1 METLPQNF
9 QQVQEVTAGIR
20 GGLQYVVDSFFT
32 GRSVDYK
39 MKPAVIW
46 RCRDGSI
53 RGDSGGLLV
62 CAGELLDRGR
72 YLYHAVGFQSH
83 EINSSYLYPRQAP
96 NECWKIAYEAPDELR
111 EKYMAVAPMNTCLEL
126 DLKVARER
134 YVF

>member
-1 METLPQNF
+1 
-9 QQVQEVTAGIR
+9 VTAGIR
-20 GGLQYVVDSFFT
+20 GGLRYVMDSFIT
-32 GRSVDYK
+32 ERVVDYK

-46 RCRDGSI
+46 GCRDTSI

-62 CAGELLDRGR
+62 CAGKLLAQSQ

-83 EINSSYLYPRQAP
+83 ELNPSYLYTREGE

-126 DLKVARER
+126 DMKVARER